1 MNEYMDII
9 NLSRPQTTHVKLG
22 IESRASQFSPYAA
35 LTGYGERISEVTR
48 ITNKKIE
55 LTEDDIE
62 RLSNKL
68 NIINEHI
75 KECPKIAITYFIKD
89 SRKVGGKYTVKEGNV
104 KQIDSVNKLVVF
116 KDNSKV
122 NMNDILS
129 IKGDI
134 FP

>member
-35 LTGYGERISEVTR
+35 LTGYGERISEVSR

-68 NIINEHI
+68 NIIKEHI
-75 KECPKIAITYFIKD
+75 KESPKVLITYFVKD
-89 SRKVGGKYTVKEGNV
+89 NRKVGGKYTLKEGNV

-116 KDNSKV
+116 KDNSKI

-134 FP
+134 F